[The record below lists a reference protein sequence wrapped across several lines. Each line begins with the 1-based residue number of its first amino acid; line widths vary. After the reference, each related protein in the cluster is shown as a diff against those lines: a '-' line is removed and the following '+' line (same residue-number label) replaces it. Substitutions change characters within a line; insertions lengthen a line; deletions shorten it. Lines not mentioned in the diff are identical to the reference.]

1 MELTRRTGTPVTP
14 QPVRVVARGHEQG
27 GGDVLDQVRGRLSTK
42 RFSCA
47 SEGLVARGGCSP
59 GAATQPYHLPAPHA
73 GPPVVRYLGRPLL
86 SLRPLAGANHAE

>member
-1 MELTRRTGTPVTP
+1 MELTRSTGTSVTP

-47 SEGLVARGGCSP
+47 FEGLVARGGCSP

-73 GPPVVRYLGRPLL
+73 GPLVVRYLGSSSPVAAA
-86 SLRPLAGANHAE
+86 LAGANHAE